1 MKTIINRHVEL
12 RDVAIPD
19 WLQPV
24 AAVIWDIRRALSLD
38 DATLAIANNH
48 HIATLHTPDGSR
60 RVNYYAARWVID
72 TSKEQPN
79 DDPMDTRKRAAAKR
93 G

>member
-12 RDVAIPD
+12 LNVAIPD

-24 AAVIWDIRRALSLD
+24 AAVIWDIRRALILD
-38 DATLAIANNH
+38 DATLSISNSH

-72 TSKEQPN
+72 TGKEQPQ
-79 DDPMDTRKRAAAKR
+79 
-93 G
+93 